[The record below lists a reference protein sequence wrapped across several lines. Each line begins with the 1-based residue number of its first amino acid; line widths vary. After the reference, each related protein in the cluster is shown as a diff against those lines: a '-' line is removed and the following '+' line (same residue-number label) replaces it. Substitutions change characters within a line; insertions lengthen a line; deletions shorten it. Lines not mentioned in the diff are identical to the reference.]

1 LVHFSVLPQEFRVA
15 DIDAFV
21 QAEAGALVAE
31 LSEWCAI
38 PSISGD
44 PVHEPDVRRSAEH
57 LAGLME
63 AAGLDTEVLAA
74 DGGQPAVYGEWLGAG
89 TGAPTITVYGHHD
102 VQPADPVEEW
112 TSPPFEPTVRDGYLH
127 ARGASDDK
135 GQIHFQV
142 SAIRHLLAA
151 DGRLPVNVKFFVEGE
166 EESGS
171 PTIDD
176 FLGEHADRLA
186 CDLILGSD
194 TGMVAEDVPS
204 VVTAMRGL
212 IYFQVDLR
220 TAPADRHSGAY
231 GGAVPNAHDELVRLL
246 SGLKDGAGR
255 IAIPGWYDD
264 VVDLTEE
271 ERANFAD
278 LPFDPEQF
286 KAVTGVGDLPG
297 EEGFSPVERMSGRP
311 TADIN
316 GIWGGFTGVGTK
328 TIIPATAHA
337 KVSFRLVAD
346 QEPARLEPLF
356 ERWVRERVP
365 GHVEVAVQAF
375 GGVKPALTPL
385 DHPGNRAAAEAVA
398 RAFGKRPL
406 FTREGGSGPERALSD
421 ALGAAC
427 VYLGVML
434 PSDRI
439 HAPNERLLLANYYRG
454 VRAAAYAF
462 EEFAKPEVASAL
474 RKPPA

>member
-1 LVHFSVLPQEFRVA
+1 VA

-21 QAEAGALVAE
+21 VAEADTLVAE

-44 PVHEPDVRRSAEH
+44 PEHAADVRRSAEH

-63 AAGLDTEVLAA
+63 AAGLDAEVLPV

-89 TGAPTITVYGHHD
+89 PEAPTVTVYGHHD
-102 VQPADPVEEW
+102 VQPVEPLDQW
-112 TSPPFEPTVRDGYLH
+112 TTPPFEPTVRDGCLH

-171 PTIDD
+171 PNIDA
-176 FLGEHADRLA
+176 FLGEHGERLA
-186 CDLILGSD
+186 CDLIVVSD

-204 VVTAMRGL
+204 LVTAMRGL
-212 IYFQVDLR
+212 VYYQVDLR
-220 TAPADRHSGAY
+220 TAPSDLHSGSF
-231 GGAVPNAHDELVRLL
+231 GGAVPNAVAELVALL
-246 SGLKDGAGR
+246 AGLKDADGR

-264 VVDLTEE
+264 VVDLTAE
-271 ERANFAD
+271 ERANFAA
-278 LPFDPEQF
+278 LPFDAEQF
-286 KAVTGVGDLPG
+286 KAVTGVGALPG
-297 EEGFSPVERMSGRP
+297 EEGFSPLERMSGRP
-311 TADIN
+311 TADVN
-316 GIWGGFTGVGTK
+316 GVWGGFTGVGPK
-328 TIIPATAHA
+328 TIIPAEAHA

-346 QEPARLEPLF
+346 QDPARLEPLF
-356 ERWVRERVP
+356 ERWVRDRVP
-365 GHVEVAVQAF
+365 DHVEVAIRSF

-385 DHPGNRAAAEAVA
+385 DHPGNRAAARAVA
-398 RAFGKRPL
+398 RAFGKEPL
-406 FTREGGSGPERALSD
+406 FFREGGSGPQRTLSD

-434 PSDRI
+434 PEDRI
-439 HAPNERLLLANYYRG
+439 HAPNERLLLANYFRG

-462 EEFAKPEVASAL
+462 EELARPEVAAAL
-474 RKPPA
+474 RARAG

>member
-1 LVHFSVLPQEFRVA
+1 VA

-21 QAEAGALVAE
+21 RAEADALVAE
-31 LSEWCAI
+31 LSDWCAI
-38 PSISGD
+38 PSVSSD
-44 PVHEPDVRRSAEH
+44 PDHAADVRRSAEH

-74 DGGQPAVYGEWLGAG
+74 DGGQPAVYAEWLGAG
-89 TGAPTITVYGHHD
+89 VAAPTITIYGHHD
-102 VQPADPVEEW
+102 VQPADPLEEW
-112 TSPPFEPTVRDGYLH
+112 TTPPFEPTVRDGCLH

-171 PTIDD
+171 PNIDA
-176 FLGEHADRLA
+176 FLGEHAKRLA
-186 CDLILGSD
+186 CDLVLVSD

-204 VVTAMRGL
+204 LVTAMRGL
-212 IYFQVDLR
+212 VYFQVDLR
-220 TAPADRHSGAY
+220 TAPADLHSGSF
-231 GGAVPNAHDELVRLL
+231 GGAVPNAVAELVALL
-246 SGLKDGAGR
+246 AGLKDPDGR
-255 IAIPGWYDD
+255 IAIEGWYDD
-264 VVDLTEE
+264 VVELTGE
-271 ERANFAD
+271 ERANFAAV
-278 LPFDPEQF
+278 PFDPEELE
-286 KAVTGVGDLPG
+286 AVTGVGALVG
-297 EEGFSPVERMSGRP
+297 EAGFTPLERMSGRP

-316 GIWGGFTGVGTK
+316 GIWGGFTGVGSK
-328 TIIPATAHA
+328 TIIPAEAHA

-346 QEPARLEPLF
+346 QDPAKLEPLF
-356 ERWVRERVP
+356 ERWVRDQVP
-365 GHVEVAVQAF
+365 AHVEASVRSF
-375 GGVKPALTPL
+375 GGVKPARTPL
-385 DHPGNRAAAEAVA
+385 DHPGNLAVAKAVA
-398 RAFGKRPL
+398 RAFGKQPL

-427 VYLGVML
+427 AYLGVML
-434 PSDRI
+434 PEDRI

-462 EEFAKPEVASAL
+462 EELAQSEVAAAL
-474 RKPPA
+474 RAPAG

>member
-1 LVHFSVLPQEFRVA
+1 LVHFSVLPQEIRVA

-21 QAEAGALVAE
+21 QAEADGLVAE
-31 LSEWCAI
+31 LAEWCAI
-38 PSISGD
+38 PSISAD
-44 PVHEPDVRRSAEH
+44 PEHATDVRRSAEH

-63 AAGLDTEVLAA
+63 AAGLDTEVLAT

-89 TGAPTITVYGHHD
+89 TGAPTITIYGHHD
-102 VQPADPVEEW
+102 VQPADPLDEW
-112 TSPPFEPTVRDGYLH
+112 TTPPFEPTVRDGCLH

-171 PTIDD
+171 PTIDA
-176 FLGEHADRLA
+176 FLAEHGDRLA
-186 CDLILGSD
+186 CDLILVSD

-204 VVTAMRGL
+204 LVTAMRGL
-212 IYFQVDLR
+212 IYLQVDLR
-220 TAPADRHSGAY
+220 TAPADLHSGSF
-231 GGAVPNAHDELVRLL
+231 GGAVPNAAAELVELL
-246 SGLKDGAGR
+246 AGLKDASGR

-264 VVDLTEE
+264 VVALTEE
-271 ERANFAD
+271 ERANLAAV
-278 LPFDPEQF
+278 PFDPEKF
-286 KAVTGVGDLPG
+286 KAMAGVGALPG
-297 EEGFSPVERMSGRP
+297 EEGFTPLERMSGRP
-311 TADIN
+311 TADVN
-316 GIWGGFTGVGTK
+316 GIWGGFTGVGSK

-356 ERWVRERVP
+356 ERWVRDRAP
-365 GHVEVAVQAF
+365 AHAEVSVRSF

-385 DHPGNRAAAEAVA
+385 DHPGNRAAARAVA
-398 RAFGKRPL
+398 RAFGKEPL
-406 FTREGGSGPERALSD
+406 LVREGGSGPERALTDS
-421 ALGAAC
+421 LGAAC

-434 PSDRI
+434 PSDRV

-454 VRAAAYAF
+454 VRAAAYTF
-462 EEFAKPEVASAL
+462 EELARPEIAKAL
-474 RKPPA
+474 REAP

>member
-1 LVHFSVLPQEFRVA
+1 MA
-15 DIDAFV
+15 DIDAFAR
-21 QAEAGALVAE
+21 AEADALVAE

-44 PVHEPDVRRSAEH
+44 PDHAADVRRSAEH

-74 DGGQPAVYGEWLGAG
+74 DGGLPAVYGEWLGAG
-89 TGAPTITVYGHHD
+89 TEAPTITVYGHHD
-102 VQPADPVEEW
+102 VQPVDPLEEW
-112 TSPPFEPTVRDGYLH
+112 TTPPFEPTVRDGWLH

-151 DGRLPVNVKFFVEGE
+151 DGRLPVNVKFLVEGE

-171 PTIDD
+171 PTIDTL
-176 FLGEHADRLA
+176 LGEHAERLA
-186 CDLILGSD
+186 CDLILVSD

-204 VVTAMRGL
+204 LVTAMRGL

-220 TAPADRHSGAY
+220 TAPADLHSGSF
-231 GGAVPNAHDELVRLL
+231 GGAVPNAIAELVALL
-246 SGLKDGAGR
+246 AGLKDDAGR

-264 VVDLTEE
+264 VVALTEE

-297 EEGFSPVERMSGRP
+297 EEGFSPLERMSGRP
-311 TADIN
+311 TADLN

-328 TIIPATAHA
+328 TIIPAEAHA

-356 ERWVRERVP
+356 ERWVRQRAP
-365 GHVEVAVQAF
+365 GHVEVSVQSF
-375 GGVKPALTPL
+375 GGVKPTLTPL

-398 RAFGKRPL
+398 RAFGRRPL

-434 PSDRI
+434 PEDRI

-454 VRAAAYAF
+454 MRAAAYAL

-474 RKPPA
+474 RNPAG

>member
-1 LVHFSVLPQEFRVA
+1 VA

-21 QAEAGALVAE
+21 KAEADALVAE
-31 LSEWCAI
+31 LSAWCAI
-38 PSISGD
+38 PSISSD
-44 PVHEPDVRRSAEH
+44 PEHAADVRRSAEH

-63 AAGLDTEVLAA
+63 AAGLHTEVLAV
-74 DGGQPAVYGEWLGAG
+74 DGGQPAVYAEWLGAG
-89 TGAPTITVYGHHD
+89 AEAPTITIYGHHD
-102 VQPADPVEEW
+102 VQPADPLDQW
-112 TSPPFEPTVRDGYLH
+112 TTPPFEPTVRDGCLH

-171 PTIDD
+171 PTIDA
-176 FLGEHADRLA
+176 FLSEHAERLA
-186 CDLILGSD
+186 CDLILVSD
-194 TGMVAEDVPS
+194 TGMVAEDMPS
-204 VVTAMRGL
+204 LVTAMRGL

-220 TAPADRHSGAY
+220 TAPADLHSGSF
-231 GGAVPNAHDELVRLL
+231 GGAVPNAVAELVELL
-246 SGLKDGAGR
+246 AGLKDAAGR

-264 VVDLTEE
+264 VVELTDE
-271 ERANFAD
+271 ERANFAA
-278 LPFDPEQF
+278 LPFDPEVF
-286 KAVTGVGDLPG
+286 KAVTGVRALPG
-297 EEGFSPVERMSGRP
+297 EEGYTPLERMSGRP

-316 GIWGGFTGVGTK
+316 GIWGGFTGVGSK
-328 TIIPATAHA
+328 TIIPAEAHA

-356 ERWVRERVP
+356 ERWVRERAP
-365 GHVEVAVQAF
+365 AHVEVSIRSF

-385 DHPGNRAAAEAVA
+385 DHPGNRAAARAVA
-398 RAFGKRPL
+398 RAFGKEPL
-406 FTREGGSGPERALSD
+406 FNREGGSGPERALSD

-434 PSDRI
+434 PEDRI

-454 VRAAAYAF
+454 VRTAAYAF
-462 EEFAKPEVASAL
+462 EELAKPEVAAAL
-474 RKPPA
+474 RAPAG

>member
-1 LVHFSVLPQEFRVA
+1 VA

-21 QAEAGALVAE
+21 HAEADGLVAE

-38 PSISGD
+38 PSVSGD
-44 PVHEPDVRRSAEH
+44 PGHVADVRRSAEH

-63 AAGLDTEVLAA
+63 AAGLDTEILAA
-74 DGGQPAVYGEWLGAG
+74 DGGLPAVYGEWLGAG
-89 TGAPTITVYGHHD
+89 AQAPTITIYGHHD
-102 VQPADPVEEW
+102 VQPVDPLEEW
-112 TSPPFEPTVRDGYLH
+112 TTPPFEPTVRDGCLH
-127 ARGASDDK
+127 ARGVSDDK

-171 PTIDD
+171 PTIDA
-176 FLGEHADRLA
+176 FLGEHAGRLA
-186 CDLILGSD
+186 CDLIVVSD
-194 TGMVAEDVPS
+194 TGMFAEDVPS
-204 VVTAMRGL
+204 LVTAMRGL
-212 IYFQVDLR
+212 VYFQVDLR
-220 TAPADRHSGAY
+220 TAPADLHSGSF
-231 GGAVPNAHDELVRLL
+231 GGAVPNAIAELVGLL
-246 SGLKDGAGR
+246 SGLKDDAGR

-264 VVDLTEE
+264 VVELTAE

-286 KAVTGVGDLPG
+286 KAMTGVGALPG
-297 EEGFSPVERMSGRP
+297 EAGFSPLEQMSGRP
-311 TADIN
+311 TADVN

-337 KVSFRLVAD
+337 KVSFRLVAN

-356 ERWVRERVP
+356 ERWVRDRAP
-365 GHVEVAVQAF
+365 GHVEVSVRSY

-385 DHPGNRAAAEAVA
+385 DHPGNRAAADAVA

-434 PSDRI
+434 PEDRI

-462 EEFAKPEVASAL
+462 EEFARPEVAAAL
-474 RKPPA
+474 HNPS

>member
-1 LVHFSVLPQEFRVA
+1 VA

-21 QAEAGALVAE
+21 QAEADALVAE

-63 AAGLDTEVLAA
+63 AAGLDTDVLAA

-89 TGAPTITVYGHHD
+89 ADAPTITVYGHHD
-102 VQPADPVEEW
+102 VQPADPLEEW
-112 TSPPFEPTVRDGYLH
+112 TSPPFEPTVRDGHLH

-171 PTIDD
+171 PTIDA
-176 FLGEHADRLA
+176 FLGEHAERLA
-186 CDLILGSD
+186 CDLILVSD

-204 VVTAMRGL
+204 LVTAMRGL

-220 TAPADRHSGAY
+220 TAPADLHSGSF
-231 GGAVPNAHDELVRLL
+231 GGAVPNALDELVRLL
-246 SGLKDGAGR
+246 SGLKDDAGR
-255 IAIPGWYDD
+255 IAIGGWYDD
-264 VVDLTEE
+264 VVDLTDE

-297 EEGFSPVERMSGRP
+297 EEGFSPLERMSGRP

-356 ERWVRERVP
+356 ERWVRERAP

-462 EEFAKPEVASAL
+462 DEFAKPQVAAAL
-474 RKPPA
+474 REPVG

>member
-1 LVHFSVLPQEFRVA
+1 VA

-21 QAEAGALVAE
+21 RAEADALVAE
-31 LSEWCAI
+31 LSAWCAI
-38 PSISGD
+38 PSISSD
-44 PVHEPDVRRSAEH
+44 PGHAADVRRSAEH

-74 DGGQPAVYGEWLGAG
+74 DGGLPAVYGEWLGAG
-89 TGAPTITVYGHHD
+89 ADAPTVTIYGHHD
-102 VQPADPVEEW
+102 VQPVDPLEEW
-112 TSPPFEPTVRDGYLH
+112 TTPPFEPTVRDGCLH

-171 PTIDD
+171 PTIDA

-186 CDLILGSD
+186 CDLIVVSD
-194 TGMVAEDVPS
+194 TGMIAEDVPS
-204 VVTAMRGL
+204 LVTAMRGL
-212 IYFQVDLR
+212 VYFQVDLR
-220 TAPADRHSGAY
+220 TAPADLHSGSF
-231 GGAVPNAHDELVRLL
+231 GGAVPNAIAELVALL
-246 SGLKDGAGR
+246 AGLKDGAGR
-255 IAIPGWYDD
+255 ITIGGWYDD
-264 VVDLTEE
+264 VVELTEE
-271 ERANFAD
+271 ERANIAAV
-278 LPFDPEQF
+278 PFDPDQL
-286 KAVTGVGDLPG
+286 KAVAGVGALPG
-297 EEGFSPVERMSGRP
+297 EEGFSPLERISGRP
-311 TADIN
+311 TADLN
-316 GIWGGFTGVGTK
+316 GIWGGFTGTGAK

-346 QEPARLEPLF
+346 QDPARLEPLF
-356 ERWVRERVP
+356 ERWVRDRAP
-365 GHVEVAVQAF
+365 DHVEVSVRSF

-385 DHPGNRAAAEAVA
+385 DHPGNRAAAKAVA
-398 RAFGKRPL
+398 RAFGKEPL
-406 FTREGGSGPERALSD
+406 FAREGGSGPERALSD

-434 PSDRI
+434 PSDRA

-454 VRAAAYAF
+454 VRAAAYTF
-462 EEFAKPEVASAL
+462 EELARPEVAAAL
-474 RKPPA
+474 RRTAG

>member
-1 LVHFSVLPQEFRVA
+1 MA

-21 QAEAGALVAE
+21 QAEADVLVAE
-31 LSEWCAI
+31 LSDWCAI

-44 PVHEPDVRRSAEH
+44 PVHELDVRRSAEH

-89 TGAPTITVYGHHD
+89 AGAPTITVYGHHD
-102 VQPADPVEEW
+102 VQPADPLEEW

-171 PTIDD
+171 PTIDA
-176 FLGEHADRLA
+176 FLGEHAERLA
-186 CDLILGSD
+186 CDLILVSD

-204 VVTAMRGL
+204 LVTAMRGL

-220 TAPADRHSGAY
+220 TAPADLHSGAF
-231 GGAVPNAHDELVRLL
+231 GGAVPNALDELVRLL
-246 SGLKDGAGR
+246 SGLKDDAGR
-255 IAIPGWYDD
+255 IAIDGWYDD

-297 EEGFSPVERMSGRP
+297 EEGFSPLERMSGRP

-346 QEPARLEPLF
+346 QAPARLEPLF

-365 GHVEVAVQAF
+365 GHVEVSVQSF

-398 RAFGKRPL
+398 RAFRKRPL
-406 FTREGGSGPERALSD
+406 FTRDGGSGPERALSD

-462 EEFAKPEVASAL
+462 EEFARPEVASAL
-474 RKPPA
+474 RKPAG

>member
-1 LVHFSVLPQEFRVA
+1 VA

-21 QAEAGALVAE
+21 RAEADALVAE

-38 PSISGD
+38 PSISANPG
-44 PVHEPDVRRSAEH
+44 HEADVRRSAEH

-63 AAGLDTEVLAA
+63 AAGLDSDVLAVE
-74 DGGQPAVYGEWLGAG
+74 GGLPAVYAEWLGAG
-89 TGAPTITVYGHHD
+89 AEAPTLTIYGHHD
-102 VQPADPVEEW
+102 VQPPDPLDQW
-112 TSPPFEPTVRDGYLH
+112 TTPPFEPTVRDGYLH

-151 DGRLPVNVKFFVEGE
+151 DGRLPVNVKFLVEGE

-171 PTIDD
+171 PTIDA

-186 CDLILGSD
+186 CDLILVSD

-204 VVTAMRGL
+204 LVTAVRGL

-220 TAPADRHSGAY
+220 TAPADLHSGSF
-231 GGAVPNAHDELVRLL
+231 GGAVPNAAAELVSLL
-246 SGLKDGAGR
+246 AGLKDDAGR

-264 VVDLTEE
+264 VVELTAE
-271 ERANFAD
+271 ERANFAA
-278 LPFDPEQF
+278 LPFDPEVFQ
-286 KAVTGVGDLPG
+286 AVTGVRALPG
-297 EEGFSPVERMSGRP
+297 EEGFSPLERMSARP
-311 TADIN
+311 TADVN
-316 GIWGGFTGVGTK
+316 GIWGGFTGVGAK
-328 TIIPATAHA
+328 TVIPAEAHA
-337 KVSFRLVAD
+337 KVSFRLVVD
-346 QEPARLEPLF
+346 QDPARLEPLF
-356 ERWVRERVP
+356 ERWVRESAP
-365 GHVEVAVQAF
+365 DHVEVSVRSF

-385 DHPGNRAAAEAVA
+385 DHPGNRAAAKAVA
-398 RAFGKRPL
+398 RAFGKEPL
-406 FTREGGSGPERALSD
+406 FNREGGSGPERALSD

-434 PSDRI
+434 PGDRI

-462 EEFAKPEVASAL
+462 EEFARPEVAAAL
-474 RKPPA
+474 RHPVG

>member
-1 LVHFSVLPQEFRVA
+1 VA

-21 QAEAGALVAE
+21 RAEADALVAE
-31 LSEWCAI
+31 LSDWCAI
-38 PSISGD
+38 PSVSSD
-44 PVHEPDVRRSAEH
+44 PDHAADVRRSAEH

-74 DGGQPAVYGEWLGAG
+74 DGGQPAVYAEWLGAG
-89 TGAPTITVYGHHD
+89 MDAPTITIYGHHD
-102 VQPADPVEEW
+102 VQPADPLEQW
-112 TSPPFEPTVRDGYLH
+112 TTPPFEPTVRDGCLH

-171 PTIDD
+171 PTIDA
-176 FLGEHADRLA
+176 FLGEHAKRLA
-186 CDLILGSD
+186 CDLVLVSD

-204 VVTAMRGL
+204 LVTAMRGL
-212 IYFQVDLR
+212 VYLQVDLR
-220 TAPADRHSGAY
+220 TAPADLHSGSF
-231 GGAVPNAHDELVRLL
+231 GGAVPNAVAELVALL
-246 SGLKDGAGR
+246 AGLKDADGR
-255 IAIPGWYDD
+255 IAIEGWYDD
-264 VVDLTEE
+264 VVELTDE
-271 ERANFAD
+271 ERANFAA
-278 LPFDPEQF
+278 LPFDPEEL
-286 KAVTGVGDLPG
+286 KAVTGVGALVG
-297 EEGFSPVERMSGRP
+297 EAGFTPLERMSGRP
-311 TADIN
+311 TADVN
-316 GIWGGFTGVGTK
+316 GIWGGFTGVGSK
-328 TIIPATAHA
+328 TIIPAEAHA

-346 QEPARLEPLF
+346 QDPAKLEPLF
-356 ERWVRERVP
+356 ERWVRDKVP
-365 GHVEVAVQAF
+365 AHVEVTVRSF
-375 GGVKPALTPL
+375 GGVKPARTPL
-385 DHPGNRAAAEAVA
+385 DHPGNRAVAKAVA
-398 RAFGKRPL
+398 RAFGKEPL

-434 PSDRI
+434 PEDRI

-462 EEFAKPEVASAL
+462 EELAQPEVAAAL
-474 RKPPA
+474 RAPAG

>member
-1 LVHFSVLPQEFRVA
+1 LVYFSVLPQEIPMA

-21 QAEAGALVAE
+21 QAEADVLVAE

-38 PSISGD
+38 PSISAD
-44 PVHEPDVRRSAEH
+44 PGHAVDVRRSAEH

-63 AAGLDTEVLAA
+63 AAGLDTEVLAI
-74 DGGQPAVYGEWLGAG
+74 DGGQPAVYAEWLGAG
-89 TGAPTITVYGHHD
+89 PEAPTVTVYGHHD
-102 VQPADPVEEW
+102 VQPVDPLEEW
-112 TSPPFEPTVRDGYLH
+112 TSPPFQPTVRDGCLH

-135 GQIHFQV
+135 GQIHLQV

-171 PTIDD
+171 PTIDA
-176 FLGEHADRLA
+176 FLGEHGDRLA
-186 CDLILGSD
+186 CDLILVSD

-204 VVTAMRGL
+204 LVTAMRGL

-220 TAPADRHSGAY
+220 TAPADLHSGSF
-231 GGAVPNAHDELVRLL
+231 GGAVPNALAELVELL
-246 SGLKDGAGR
+246 AGLKDGAGR
-255 IAIPGWYDD
+255 IAIGGWYDD
-264 VVDLTEE
+264 VVALTDE
-271 ERANFAD
+271 ERANIAAV
-278 LPFDPEQF
+278 PFDPEQF

-297 EEGFSPVERMSGRP
+297 EEGFTPLERMSARP
-311 TADIN
+311 TADVN
-316 GIWGGFTGVGTK
+316 GIWGGFTGVGSK
-328 TIIPATAHA
+328 TIIPAEAHA

-346 QEPARLEPLF
+346 QDPARLEPLF
-356 ERWVRERVP
+356 ERWVRDRVP
-365 GHVEVAVQAF
+365 AHVEVSVSSF

-385 DHPGNRAAAEAVA
+385 DHPGNRAAARAVA
-398 RAFGKRPL
+398 RAFGKEPL
-406 FTREGGSGPERALSD
+406 FCREGGSGPERALSD

-454 VRAAAYAF
+454 VRAAAYTF
-462 EEFAKPEVASAL
+462 EELARPEVASVL
-474 RKPPA
+474 RDPAG